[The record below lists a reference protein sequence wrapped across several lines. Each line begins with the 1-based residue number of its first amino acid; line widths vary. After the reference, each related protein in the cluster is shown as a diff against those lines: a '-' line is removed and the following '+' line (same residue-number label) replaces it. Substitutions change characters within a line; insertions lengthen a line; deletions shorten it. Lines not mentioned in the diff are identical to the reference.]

1 MKSKIKTK
9 KDFSITNWEIA
20 TTIVGAQL
28 LLDIDPGE
36 MNLEKVQKEIIED
49 VFFSKLLN
57 IGQERVNS
65 GDCDEEEIEVY
76 KSIALNTVV
85 IKFMLEYTSVVKDSH
100 LNLESISQL
109 DLLFDENGANDYIAN
124 LTFSTEEE
132 KQIAHSFYSNSSS
145 IAHEIMNNEE
155 VMNIIVTIYKLLI
168 SDVEMKKKH
177 LLVHKTLVELKFINF
192 N

>member
-9 KDFSITNWEIA
+9 RNFSITNWEIA

-49 VFFSKLLN
+49 VFFSNLLN
-57 IGQERVNS
+57 EGKERVNS

-76 KSIALNTVV
+76 KSIALNTLV
-85 IKFMLEYTSVVKDSH
+85 IQFMLEYTSVVQDSP
-100 LNLESISQL
+100 LSLQSISQL
-109 DLLFDENGANDYIAN
+109 DLPFDENGANDYIAN
-124 LTFSTEEE
+124 LTFASDEE
-132 KQIAHSFYSNSSS
+132 KQIAYSFYSNSCSV
-145 IAHEIMNNEE
+145 AHEIMNNEE

-168 SDVEMKKKH
+168 SDIEMKKKH
-177 LLVHKTLVELKFINF
+177 LMVHKTLVELKFINF

>member
-1 MKSKIKTK
+1 MTSKNKTK

-49 VFFSKLLN
+49 VFFSKLLK
-57 IGQERVNS
+57 IGQEKINS

-76 KSIALNTVV
+76 KSIAMNTVV
-85 IKFMLEYTSVVKDSH
+85 IKFMLEYTSFVQDSS
-100 LNLESISQL
+100 LSLESISQL
-109 DLLFDENGANDYIAN
+109 DLPFDENGANDYIAY
-124 LTFSTEEE
+124 LTFASEEE
-132 KQIAHSFYSNSSS
+132 KQIAHSLYSNSSS

-155 VMNIIVTIYKLLI
+155 VMNIIVTIYNLLI
-168 SDVEMKKKH
+168 SDIEMKKKH